1 MNRATPV
8 CPSTRAQQA
17 VHVAA
22 VVDEPNKDSRIA
34 YAHDRAAEALRDG
47 FGRLPHSADEV
58 KAVARQYCA
67 AHPDETVE
75 VNTGTEASKARLM
88 SLDQPP
94 RVLHLATHRF
104 YRAPKEPADR
114 PMLLA
119 GIALAGANATLR
131 GDGGQDGIL
140 SALEALDLERDQIF
154 LNR

>member
-1 MNRATPV
+1 MGPANAGTASRAGNRAPGAAAQASTATPV

-75 VNTGTEASKARLM
+75 VDTGTEASKARLM

-94 RVLHLATHRF
+94 R
-104 YRAPKEPADR
+104 YY
-114 PMLLA
+114 
-119 GIALAGANATLR
+119 I
-131 GDGGQDGIL
+131 
-140 SALEALDLERDQIF
+140 
-154 LNR
+154 